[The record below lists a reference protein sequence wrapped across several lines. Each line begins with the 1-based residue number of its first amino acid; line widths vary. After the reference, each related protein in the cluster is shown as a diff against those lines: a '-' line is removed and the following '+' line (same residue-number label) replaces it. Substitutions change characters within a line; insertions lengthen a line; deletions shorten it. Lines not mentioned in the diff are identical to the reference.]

1 MNDDI
6 LRQASKDLSESQK
19 NLVME
24 LYQVP
29 EDEYESLTEEDWEEI
44 YDLLCDMEV
53 DALFDALSSQKAVD
67 DSEELVFSVIDLL
80 GNAIAEAKGYL
91 NEYDDEADE

>member
-24 LYQVP
+24 LYQVT

-80 GNAIAEAKGYL
+80 GNAIAEAEGYL